1 MALIDVLN
9 QLDDKTVLNIIR
21 KGLYVNIPDPS
32 ESVRKE
38 AELTKKDLVN
48 ISNSLTSLQG
58 AFNTIYA
65 NTLNVKNLQQYQQRT
80 LETIQKENML
90 EAAENIS
97 PSVNQMQIEAIDVTP
112 IVDSISSVTRSVS
125 RLADKLEDFNL
136 CKCCDRKS
144 GVVTEIVDEVGD
156 VAEDLV
162 ISRGLGVLGKV
173 PWKKVAVGA
182 AALGATAATF
192 GMASP
197 AQAAQRVSVPS
208 PTLNDTNIQ
217 AGMMQPKIPQPQKE
231 PSYSERF
238 AEFLDRTIENVT
250 GWVKS
255 VGSAFGIVGG
265 GTPPPT
271 GGEIPPN
278 PGVLDSIALA
288 EGTYQSGYNT
298 SLGYGRYL
306 PNGKEQ
312 NLVGM
317 TLQQILDLGNYMRRQ
332 PGNPNSSA
340 LGRYQIVGSTLR
352 DAARALGMDLNTTR
366 FDPQTQDRMAMWI
379 VQNQGF
385 RAWEGFKRNPQ
396 YLTTAQGALRTN
408 NLGGYGTGSGNRGR
422 ITSGFG
428 MRRHPILG
436 AVSMHKGIDIDAPM
450 NSSVHTA
457 RDGTVSYAGVMSGY
471 GNIVEVDHGDNT
483 KTRYAHLSSIAV
495 SRGARVSSGQL
506 IGRVGSTGRSTGP
519 HLHFELLQDG
529 QPINPANLYNGSQ
542 WIVGGRRTP
551 EGRPV
556 APPAPRLTP
565 RQIEDARRYVTGY
578 QRMQE
583 RRARGEFPFI
593 SATGGGGTPSGN
605 AGGREDMYR
614 AFGLRDSGDR
624 SGRSVNRLHM

>member
-1 MALIDVLN
+1 MALVDVLN

-32 ESVRKE
+32 EAVRKE

-48 ISNSLTSLQG
+48 ISNSLTSLQS
-58 AFNTIYA
+58 AFNTIYT

-80 LETIQKENML
+80 LESIQKENML
-90 EAAENIS
+90 ETAENIS

-112 IVDSISSVTRSVS
+112 IVDSISSVTKSVS

-144 GVVTEIVDEVGD
+144 GVVTEIIDEVGD

-162 ISRGLGVLGKV
+162 ISRGLGVLGKI

-182 AALGATAATF
+182 AVVGAAGAAF
-192 GMASP
+192 GMSSSAN
-197 AQAAQRVSVPS
+197 AAERVSTPS
-208 PTLNDTNIQ
+208 PTPNGNIESTIQ
-217 AGMMQPKIPQPQKE
+217 SSMMQPQIPQPQKE

-238 AEFLDRTIENVT
+238 ADFLDKTIQNVT
-250 GWVKS
+250 GWVRS
-255 VGSAFGIVGG
+255 VGSAFGIGG
-265 GTPPPT
+265 ETPPPA

-306 PNGKEQ
+306 PNNREQ

-340 LGRYQIVGSTLR
+340 MGRYQIVGTTLR
-352 DAARALGMDLNTTR
+352 NAARALGMDLNTTR
-366 FDPQTQDRMAMWI
+366 FDPRTQDRMAMWI

-408 NLGGYGTGSGNRGR
+408 NLGGYGTGTGNTGR
-422 ITSGFG
+422 ITSEYG

-436 AVSMHKGIDIDAPM
+436 TLSMHKGRDIAAPM

-457 RDGTVSYAGVMSGY
+457 RDGTVTHSGPMGSY
-471 GNIVEVDHGDNT
+471 GNVVEVDHGGNT
-483 KTRYAHLSSIAV
+483 KTRYAHLSSVSV
-495 SRGARVSSGQL
+495 SRGARVSTGQL
-506 IGRVGSTGRSTGP
+506 IGRVGSTGRSTGA

-529 QPINPANLYNGSQ
+529 QQINPSSAYSE

-565 RQIEDARRYVTGY
+565 RQTEMLRGY
-578 QRMQE
+578 QRMEQK
-583 RRARGEFPFI
+583 RARGEFPFM
-593 SATGGGGTPSGN
+593 ATTGGGGTPSGN
-605 AGGREDMYR
+605 AGGREDIYR
-614 AFGLRDSGDR
+614 AFGIRDNGDR
-624 SGRSVNRLHM
+624 SGRSVNRLNM